1 MPSNRLTQTL
11 SALTRGLSNFCAV
24 CCLAI
29 AVCVVLANRGWIS
42 AWQAG
47 VNAALF
53 AVQGVREV
61 YHTTR
66 NPPSAAEYR
75 RDPASWRELWRT
87 QSWEGKITLVLIVA
101 DIVASIATQPQLALS
116 TLLVSF
122 GPATIFRPVLD
133 YPRQHSRRR
142 TLSSVPPSRPGCQRP
157 SWSAGQQRGYQPR
170 PALRNPGDRGE
181 SPPVTLSLGSITI

>member
-1 MPSNRLTQTL
+1 MPSKRLAQTL

-42 AWQAG
+42 AWQVG

-53 AVQGVREV
+53 GVQGIREV

-116 TLLVSF
+116 TRWFLSD
-122 GPATIFRPVLD
+122 RPRSSGL
-133 YPRQHSRRR
+133 YSTTRGSIAAGAHGHRSRPRDQGV
-142 TLSSVPPSRPGCQRP
+142 SVP
-157 SWSAGQQRGYQPR
+157 AG
-170 PALRNPGDRGE
+170 A
-181 SPPVTLSLGSITI
+181 LGSNAAISRDPH